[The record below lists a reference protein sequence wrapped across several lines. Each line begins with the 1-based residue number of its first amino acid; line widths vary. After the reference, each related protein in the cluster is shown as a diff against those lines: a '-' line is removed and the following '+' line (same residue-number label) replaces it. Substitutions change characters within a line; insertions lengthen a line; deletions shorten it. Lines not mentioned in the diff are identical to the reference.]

1 MTLAADLKLLH
12 DGAVHLF
19 WQSAVLDEWCAELDA
34 LGYAI
39 HVVDCADDLAM
50 RTRLSEVLCWEEQFG
65 YGPWTGN
72 LDALNDG
79 MSSFPFDGVEKAALV
94 FLRFDLH
101 VQRGQRAANGLL
113 DVIERQSRNRLLRAT
128 RLLALVQTDDA
139 SFYTPELGGRCASWN
154 PDEWSNASR
163 GL

>member
-1 MTLAADLKLLH
+1 MTWTVDLRLLQ

-19 WQSAVLDEWCAELDA
+19 WQRAVLDKWCADLDA
-34 LGYAI
+34 LGYDLHLI
-39 HVVDCADDLAM
+39 DCTDPGTM
-50 RTRLSEVLCWEEQFG
+50 RTRFSDVLHWEEQFG

-79 MSSFPFDGVEKAALV
+79 MRGWPFEGNDKVALV
-94 FLRFDLH
+94 LLGFDRH
-101 VQRGQRAANGLL
+101 VSRGEREAIALL
-113 DVIERQSRNRLLRAT
+113 DIIETQSRNCLLQGA
-128 RLLALVQTDDA
+128 RLLALVQTEDR
-139 SFYTPELGGRCASWN
+139 SFFTPDLGGRAAMWN